1 MDDLCYWVE
10 ALSSLMVEK
19 SGVAVG
25 VLGNMGVIGN
35 VSVLGNVGVLVSAM
49 TGSN

>member
-1 MDDLCYWVE
+1 
-10 ALSSLMVEK
+10 MVEK